1 MTLGKLIGE
10 ALALCE
16 SIVEAEDALGN
27 LGVNTRG
34 YSDAMEWL
42 RWASNSSPDKDPPPD
57 LACDSDAAKL
67 IRDQLYVPRVQ
78 KLLDLVKTEVSTT
91 TRRRGR

>member
-1 MTLGKLIGE
+1 MTLGKLIEE

-16 SIVEAEDALGN
+16 SIVKAEDALGN
-27 LGVNTRG
+27 LGVNTNG

-42 RWASNSSPDKDPPPD
+42 RWASDPDKDRPLD
-57 LACDSDAAKL
+57 LLACDSDAAKL

-78 KLLDLVKTEVSTT
+78 KLLDLVKTEISMM
-91 TRRRGR
+91 TRRKGR